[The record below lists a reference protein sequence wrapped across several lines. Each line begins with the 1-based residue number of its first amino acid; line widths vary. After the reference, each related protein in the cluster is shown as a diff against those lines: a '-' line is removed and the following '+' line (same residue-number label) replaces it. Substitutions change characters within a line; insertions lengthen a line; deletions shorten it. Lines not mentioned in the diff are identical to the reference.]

1 MTAMN
6 NPFETLLKPLLG
18 LLTPLTMPLFVLV
31 AVVGFVYCVLLA
43 LRLRRAEKGSDAWQ
57 QRLFTLRN
65 GLLSWVAAV
74 SLIWLVRWAML
85 TIAEWL

>member
-1 MTAMN
+1 MS

-18 LLTPLTMPLFVLV
+18 LLTPLTMPLFVVV
-31 AVVGFVYCVLLA
+31 AAVGFVYCVLLP
-43 LRLRRAEKGSDAWQ
+43 LRLPRAEKGSDAWQ